1 MCWYTYWSE
10 SVQREGICFH
20 ENCTHY
26 LNITAKDNVCHQSY
40 DNQTFYVDDDYPV
53 IIKTPDDSHGYWV
66 DPDTGKQYIKPCHP
80 IYVRAYD
87 KPGDCASGIEF
98 IAYRIWFDGVWHPAE
113 GYPGDPPDDEYCG
126 NHNYTWKDDMW
137 WYTYW
142 DESVQREGICFH
154 ENCTH
159 YLNITAKDRVCH
171 QSYDNQ
177 TFYVDGAAPKI
188 VKTHPEGNVGIKKDD
203 PSWDIWWACEHVTI
217 NLTATDEPYEPCKAG
232 VESIFRRWEYD
243 SNGDGIVDEKHPEEG
258 EAGAI
263 NGSKLESKYGYTDPN
278 ITGNWWY
285 QVNETTFEF
294 TFDESCNHTIYYFAK
309 DMVCNR
315 ENIHKQSYHID
326 NDTPITNKTFNGCVF
341 YIPDDWPGKSVLPGY
356 SEYVTIHNTSINLTA
371 EDQGICTSG
380 INRTRY
386 KIKLLVNATYN
397 ESSGQIEGGEWTT
410 IQDWT
415 NYTGPFNLEE
425 ECLHWIKYYSVDNCS
440 NIEPI
445 QMNKIAVDETPPES
459 WKEFIGPY
467 WRSGGIDWVTSKTMI
482 CINATDYGCLYPAG
496 VCKIKYRIAIYET
509 DPFINYTGCFN
520 LSEYGEGEYEIEHY
534 AKDCIC
540 NTEEVKENNVWVDDT
555 PPTLEKTVGDP
566 NESTYGGYYVTTD
579 TEITL
584 SASDSG
590 VGLDKLEYKINDG
603 DWTEYTG
610 PFTFGEECIH
620 NLSVRAVDRLEHT
633 TYDNETFYVDDSP
646 PVTTKDVGGKWVWV
660 NETNITLS
668 ATDKPDGCAI
678 GVKELHYNIT
688 YPNETSKDFVVYGDT
703 VTFNFTQTG
712 IHTLRYYA
720 VDEFGHIETET
731 TQEHNV
737 TDGPVVI
744 LRTGQGY
751 PTIQDAID
759 NASDGDTI
767 LVYNCTYNEDLV
779 IDVADLTIKS
789 ASGKDNTIIQLQSG
803 VGIDIRSGGSGFTLG
818 GAAGEGFNIKGG
830 ATTTFNIQLTNGPS
844 GVEISY
850 NRINTTGSASQGISV
865 GAAGAS
871 DLTISNN
878 EFIADSGDLVIWGP
892 NMVDVTVSDNTFDP
906 GSVAIEFAG
915 VTGTSTISG
924 NTIDDYDGYA
934 AIGILNGQGVSGLT
948 ITGNTITNC
957 ANGIRFGEYVPYP
970 PAGDITTVTVTQNT
984 LTDNNI
990 GIRIGDGTHIK
1001 ASQFTIENNN
1011 MDGSTTWGIQNQHSS
1026 EQVTAECNWWGD
1038 ASGPSGEGLGTGDNV
1053 SDNVDYYPWLDAPYP
1068 VGNCTGIEY
1077 MLHIDAGWN
1086 MISLPVVPADNSV
1099 SAIFGGYGFWYTIYA
1114 YNPITGSYYTPT
1126 HIEKG
1131 RGYWFMAYN
1140 LTESIS
1146 ADIPICGGYIYT
1158 YTRDLTYGWNMI
1170 GSPINETS
1178 LTNSSTVP
1186 AGSVLNFVYGWEG
1199 DHYTPPISDFEPGQG
1214 YWILAT
1220 QNCEF
1225 TLWIL
1230 PPPP

>member
-1 MCWYTYWSE
+1 M
-10 SVQREGICFH
+10 
-20 ENCTHY
+20 
-26 LNITAKDNVCHQSY
+26 
-40 DNQTFYVDDDYPV
+40 
-53 IIKTPDDSHGYWV
+53 
-66 DPDTGKQYIKPCHP
+66 
-80 IYVRAYD
+80 
-87 KPGDCASGIEF
+87 
-98 IAYRIWFDGVWHPAE
+98 WHPAE

-142 DESVQREGICFH
+142 SESVQREGICFH

-203 PSWDIWWACEHVTI
+203 PWDIWWACEHVTI

-759 NASDGDTI
+759 NATDGDTI
-767 LVYNCTYNEDLV
+767 LVYDGTYDEQLLINKQLTLIGLGSTPIIQPTAV
-779 IDVADLTIKS
+779 PTPGVYDVKITANNTTIKNFIFDFNGPGDNRGGPDTGIVVS
-789 ASGKDNTIIQLQSG
+789 DMNGPTVTNVQILNNTIYTGDAGPSSYDTSLETGKYADVSNLLIRNNTFYGDWDNSG
-803 VGIDIRSGGSGFTLG
+803 EAIYINPGLG
-818 GAAGEGFNIKGG
+818 TNIKIDNNWFYG
-830 ATTTFNIQLTNGPS
+830 NL
-844 GVEISY
+844 IS
-850 NRINTTGSASQGISV
+850 A
-865 GAAGAS
+865 
-871 DLTISNN
+871 
-878 EFIADSGDLVIWGP
+878 
-892 NMVDVTVSDNTFDP
+892 
-906 GSVAIEFAG
+906 VAIEANNTNVSNNIIDSNTTTGRYG
-915 VTGTSTISG
+915 VRLVDWTGGQTYSNIIIYSNTIKNMTYGIRVGTSTDVGSSLTA
-924 NTIDDYDGYA
+924 TIRY
-934 AIGILNGQGVSGLT
+934 N
-948 ITGNTITNC
+948 NITN
-957 ANGIRFGEYVPYP
+957 NDVGIWVRYGAY
-970 PAGDITTVTVTQNT
+970 
-984 LTDNNI
+984 LTGSVHYNNI
-990 GIRIGDGTHIK
+990 FDNTDYGI
-1001 ASQFTIENNN
+1001 NNSAGERTVN
-1011 MDGSTTWGIQNQHSS
+1011 
-1026 EQVTAECNWWGD
+1026 AECNWWGD

-1158 YTRDLTYGWNMI
+1158 YTRDLTHGWNMI

-1220 QNCEF
+1220 QDCEF